1 METWCDCLRL
11 GCLTFDVELCD
22 GIEILYTYRLCFEKC
37 ICIYNIYIYSVIY
50 TAFCL
55 YSVHSYVDLQRY
67 IYTDKLS
74 KHRIVET
81 S

>member
-50 TAFCL
+50 TAFACT
-55 YSVHSYVDLQRY
+55 VY
-67 IYTDKLS
+67 IAMLIYKGTY
-74 KHRIVET
+74 IQT
-81 S
+81 N